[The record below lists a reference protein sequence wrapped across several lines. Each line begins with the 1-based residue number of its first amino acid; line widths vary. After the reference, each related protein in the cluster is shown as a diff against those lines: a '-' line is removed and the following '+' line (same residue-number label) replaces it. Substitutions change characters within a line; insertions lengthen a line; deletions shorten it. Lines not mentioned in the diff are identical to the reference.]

1 LRGDCCPVY
10 VERKRPIGL
19 DVGETYAMGGE
30 MNESETGARTR
41 TTRWEDPRTGARAAR
56 SMSGMEYLQAM
67 ERGDLPYP
75 PILETL
81 GLAVESVEEGRVV
94 FSTVPAE
101 FQYNPIGT
109 VHGGVLATL
118 ADSAMGCA
126 VHTTLPAGAGYTTLE
141 LKVNFLR
148 PVTVESGPLR
158 CEGTVI
164 HAGSRVALAEARV
177 IGPDGKLYAHATST
191 CMILRAESEARS

>member
-1 LRGDCCPVY
+1 
-10 VERKRPIGL
+10 
-19 DVGETYAMGGE
+19 MS
-30 MNESETGARTR
+30 ESETGARTR
-41 TTRWEDPRTGARAAR
+41 TTRWEDPRPGARAAR

-67 ERGDLPYP
+67 GRGDLPYP

-148 PVTVESGPLR
+148 PVTLESGPLR

-177 IGPDGKLYAHATST
+177 TGLAGKLYAHATST
-191 CMILRAESEARS
+191 CMILRPEADARS